1 MSQNFRP
8 LTAEELAD
16 FEKTTT
22 EQAPPPST
30 TEEIAPL
37 VLSRDLPREEESIVA
52 QPILGTE
59 KLKDPFPV
67 TQKQTAGYAVRMQ
80 RAVEQMEALE
90 DSGFNPV
97 NIKDALLIENA
108 PFIPE
113 IAENYLQSSQYQQY
127 QRAMTDFIM
136 AQLRDESGAAISA
149 GEFPLMYEIY
159 IPVPGE
165 GPEVIKAK
173 REARRAALSAM
184 KAAAGKAFDRAYEEI
199 QGGPSGQ
206 RPTPDQALE
215 VLLERAKNDP
225 ELAEKLRN
233 RGLIPR

>member
-16 FEKTTT
+16 YES
-22 EQAPPPST
+22 ST

-37 VLSRDLPREEESIVA
+37 VLKRDEPEKEATYIA
-52 QPILGTE
+52 QPIEGIE
-59 KLKDPFPV
+59 KQKDPFAV
-67 TQKQTAGYAVRMQ
+67 SQKQTAGYAARMQ

-97 NIKDALLIENA
+97 NIRDSVLIENA
-108 PFIPE
+108 PFLPE
-113 IAENYLQSSQYQQY
+113 IAENYLKSSQYQQY

-149 GEFPLMYEIY
+149 GEFPLAFRIY
-159 IPVPGE
+159 IPQPGD
-165 GPEVIKAK
+165 GAAVIQAK
-173 REARRAALSAM
+173 REASRSALAAM

-206 RPTPDQALE
+206 RPTLDQALE

-233 RGLIPR
+233 RGLIPQ